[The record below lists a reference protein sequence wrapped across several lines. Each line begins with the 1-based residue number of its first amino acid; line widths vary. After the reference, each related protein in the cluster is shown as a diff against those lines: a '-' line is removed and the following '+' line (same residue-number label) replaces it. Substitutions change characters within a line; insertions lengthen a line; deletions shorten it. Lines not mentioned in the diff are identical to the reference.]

1 MASGI
6 FYSGTD
12 KDVRLGD
19 RVEYTSLFLRRKRLG
34 TVVCIPDKT
43 ALERAR
49 EKKQPEDWLIKF
61 DDGTFTGW
69 MYHPEEIQ
77 PNKRLRLIERGS
89 DSEPISNQELDQL
102 DAEES
107 GKTSGLIGQF
117 LGCLI
122 ILFIVVIS
130 LVGLFSLF

>member
-1 MASGI
+1 MASGV
-6 FYSGTD
+6 FYSGTTE
-12 KDVRLGD
+12 DVRLGD
-19 RVEYTSLFLRRKRLG
+19 RIEYTSLLLRRKRLG

-49 EKKQPEDWLIKF
+49 EKKQPENWLIKF

-77 PNKRLRLIERGS
+77 PNKRLRLVDRG
-89 DSEPISNQELDQL
+89 DDFEPISNEELDRL

-107 GKTSGLIGQF
+107 EKTSGMVGQF
-117 LGCLI
+117 LGCLTVVA
-122 ILFIVVIS
+122 IVV
-130 LVGLFSLF
+130 VGLIALIRLF